1 MLRLG
6 QIPYLNCEPFFA
18 HLSGFQLV
26 PLTPRR
32 LGRTMAQGAVDAAP
46 LSLADFLAQED
57 SLLPLPF
64 GIATDGPARSVI
76 LFSDRPL
83 AELGGAVL
91 GVTDETSTSVEILR
105 LLLALK
111 YHAIPRAWV
120 SSDEPS
126 DALLL
131 IGDSAIRALKSG
143 SRFSH
148 ALDLGREWKEWTQL
162 PCVFARWAVRRALP
176 AVHRL
181 ALERALD
188 AALDRGIA
196 AIPAIAARRRDTGFT
211 EAEVGTYLRGFTYRF
226 GADEDK
232 AIAEFQRL
240 REMLQRQAC

>member
-1 MLRLG
+1 VLRLG

-76 LFSDRPL
+76 LFSHCQP
-83 AELGGAVL
+83 AELADAVI
-91 GVTDETSTSVEILR
+91 GVSDETSTSVEILR
-105 LLLALK
+105 LLLTLR
-111 YHAIPRAWV
+111 YHAVPRAWV
-120 SSDEPS
+120 SADEPC
-126 DALLL
+126 DAVLL
-131 IGDSAIRALKSG
+131 IGDSAIRAVTTNA
-143 SRFSH
+143 RFPH
-148 ALDLGREWKEWTQL
+148 ALDLGREWKEWTRL
-162 PCVFARWAVRRALP
+162 PCVFARWAVRRAIP
-176 AVHRL
+176 AAERL

-196 AIPAIAARRRDTGFT
+196 AIPEIAARRRDTGFT

-226 GADEDK
+226 GAAEAK
-232 AIAEFQRL
+232 AIAEFRRL
-240 REMLQRQAC
+240 RSLL